1 MYIFDD
7 HYHKL
12 NQNLLRILGLWP
24 YKKTKFERFRA
35 TCFYMILIS
44 NVIAQFAQFAIADCS
59 INVIIRI
66 LSDALPAMVYVV
78 KFNIFFFDTK
88 KLKQMLEEIIN
99 NRRMLTDPQE
109 IKIVEHYAHQGKIIT
124 FMMLL
129 IFTVFILLIMELIPD
144 ILDFFRPLNESRAHY
159 ISFLNEYHMNKG
171 VQFYYFLLYSIISI
185 NIGVLSVLS
194 ISSMLLVIAL
204 HCCALFKIC
213 SYRIQ
218 HSVDKK
224 VIACSNKRN
233 LIVERLMRTVEL
245 HQNAQ
250 KLFKLLMTNLAIF
263 YLIVVLIG
271 MCSFVVNLYRLFHAI
286 TSMDNLMDFI
296 IAMSYIIGHEIYLFG
311 GTFIGQQ
318 FVNHADELFNAIY
331 ISLWYKTPVSVQKFF
346 LFIMQISSK
355 SVVPNIAGLR
365 VIVMET
371 FTSVMSTGI
380 SFMMVIY
387 SLQ

>member
-12 NQNLLRILGLWP
+12 NQNLLRIFGLWP

-44 NVIAQFAQFAIADCS
+44 NVIAQFTQLAIADRS
-59 INVIIRI
+59 VNVIIRI
-66 LSDALPAMVYVV
+66 LSDALPAMAYVV

-109 IKIVEHYAHQGKIIT
+109 IKIVEHYARQGKTVTI
-124 FMMLL
+124 MMLM
-129 IFTVFILLIMELIPD
+129 IFMVFTFLIMELIPD

-159 ISFLNEYHMNKG
+159 MSFLNEYHMNKG
-171 VQFYYFLLYSIISI
+171 IQFYYFLLYSVISL
-185 NIGVLSVLS
+185 NIGVFSVIS
-194 ISSMLLVIAL
+194 ISSMLLLIAL

-233 LIVERLMRTVEL
+233 LIVERLIRTVEL

-250 KLFKLLMTNLAIF
+250 KLFKLLMTNLAIT
-263 YLIVVLIG
+263 YLIVLLIG
-271 MCSFVVNLYRLFHAI
+271 TCSFVVNLYRLFHAI

-296 IAMSYIIGHEIYLFG
+296 IAMSYITGHEIYLFG
-311 GTFIGQQ
+311 ATFMGQQ

-331 ISLWYKTPVSVQKFF
+331 MSLWYKTPVSVQKFF

-355 SVVPNIAGLR
+355 NVVANVAGLH

-380 SFMMVIY
+380 SFVMVIY